1 MNDLIWTYTVSW
13 YSTEYVV
20 FPVELSANRKLGISC
35 GIFSTRFGGI
45 FCGISRTSVCA
56 AKCGVRKFHRIC
68 HRTRTY
74 SGDFLGNFKKI
85 ICSASSIHANRI
97 STFSALYCSLLFP
110 RCYKHLS
117 TPLCV
122 LRCVAA
128 SYLLTFPPFVVVWCG
143 AVWKY
148 LGFNAAS
155 WFGVCCLVDR
165 CLRVA
170 WIPSPGIKE
179 ARSVSAIK
187 PSSMVSANSDI
198 NSLLPSFPQFNL

>member
-1 MNDLIWTYTVSW
+1 MIAQS
-13 YSTEYVV
+13 
-20 FPVELSANRKLGISC
+20 VERWAIKRK
-35 GIFSTRFGGI
+35 
-45 FCGISRTSVCA
+45 V
-56 AKCGVRKFHRIC
+56 
-68 HRTRTY
+68 
-74 SGDFLGNFKKI
+74 
-85 ICSASSIHANRI
+85 ASSIHANRI

-110 RCYKHLS
+110 RCFKHLS

-143 AVWKY
+143 AVRKCR
-148 LGFNAAS
+148 GFNAAS

-187 PSSMVSANSDI
+187 PSSMVSASQI
-198 NSLLPSFPQFNL
+198 VIRSFPHSPN